1 MERGKASE
9 ALMKIVNTIENE
21 QKWISDRRRTTNVVE
36 IDKYGKI
43 ERTYAI
49 VTQKSSSVFFTTLSL
64 IILKNHREEAYG
76 KNQRMF

>member
-36 IDKYGKI
+36 IDK
-43 ERTYAI
+43 
-49 VTQKSSSVFFTTLSL
+49 VWQ
-64 IILKNHREEAYG
+64 N
-76 KNQRMF
+76 